1 MHVCVLGML
10 RRPPE
15 IRVQTCRGR
24 RAGPMRAS
32 TLDCATISDRIRE
45 KVAGTRGHGLLYPYS
60 GARSVRE
67 LFRCFEA
74 NTKRTG
80 SLEELVQIHYR
91 HTLLYNREALLSEGR
106 DMILLSCSDECRNDT
121 R

>member
-24 RAGPMRAS
+24 RAGPMRVS
-32 TLDCATISDRIRE
+32 TLDCATISGRIAE
-45 KVAGTRGHGLLYPYS
+45 IVAGTEENGLLYPWS
-60 GARSVRE
+60 GARSVSE

-80 SLEELVQIHYR
+80 SLKELVQIQYR
-91 HTLLYNREALLSEGR
+91 YSLLQSLSPFV
-106 DMILLSCSDECRNDT
+106 
-121 R
+121 